1 MTNEAEQLYALA
13 YLSSCTSP
21 MNDEELESLLVRA
34 KTNNAARKVS
44 GILIYNNGNFIST
57 LKGLKVRFKSCLVR
71 SKATHDMRV

>member
-57 LKGLKVRFKSCLVR
+57 LKGLKVRFKSCLVK
-71 SKATHDMRV
+71 SKANHDMRV